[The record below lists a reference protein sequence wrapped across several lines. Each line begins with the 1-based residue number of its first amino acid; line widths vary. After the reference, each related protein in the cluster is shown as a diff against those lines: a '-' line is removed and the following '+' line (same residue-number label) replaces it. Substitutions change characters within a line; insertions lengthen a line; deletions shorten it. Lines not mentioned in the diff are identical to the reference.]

1 MANFKHRRL
10 VIASGMLS
18 VLVAGGAAWWLTR
31 GCNPMD
37 YAGTCVEDS
46 GNPRILDAAPAE
58 GDPAGGNAIEI
69 NGKHFGPGIQVW
81 FGDQPATQVK
91 VINSVRVKAVV
102 PAGGKAIEINGKH
115 FGPGIQ
121 VWFGDQP
128 ATQVKVINSVRVK
141 AVVPAGGTP
150 HLVDISI
157 SRNNGPKAVLPG
169 GYRYDKA
176 MVVDSVTPLS
186 GPAAGGTKVV
196 IRGQGFA
203 PDTRVDFG
211 GAASQ
216 IAEYQGPATIIATTT
231 PHQPGPAVINIR
243 TGEDEQTYPGAFTY
257 K

>member
-10 VIASGMLS
+10 VIASGVLS

-58 GDPAGGNAIEI
+58 GDPAGGN
-69 NGKHFGPGIQVW
+69 
-81 FGDQPATQVK
+81 
-91 VINSVRVKAVV
+91 
-102 PAGGKAIEINGKH
+102 AIEINGKH

>member
-58 GDPAGGNAIEI
+58 GDPAGGN
-69 NGKHFGPGIQVW
+69 
-81 FGDQPATQVK
+81 
-91 VINSVRVKAVV
+91 
-102 PAGGKAIEINGKH
+102 AIEINGKH

>member
-1 MANFKHRRL
+1 MASFKHRRL
-10 VIASGMLS
+10 VIASGVLS

-58 GDPAGGNAIEI
+58 GDPAGGN
-69 NGKHFGPGIQVW
+69 
-81 FGDQPATQVK
+81 
-91 VINSVRVKAVV
+91 
-102 PAGGKAIEINGKH
+102 AIEINGKH